1 MGPIIVDFSNN
12 VNLQDGLAD
21 GELSVEITNKD
32 ITAVIDHAH
41 GVVGAYTSGCGI
53 NRGDLAAKMV
63 TVAGL
68 ATIAAEGELYFN
80 LHTKSQQYFGDMRGQ
95 LWPVEK

>member
-1 MGPIIVDFSNN
+1 
-12 VNLQDGLAD
+12 
-21 GELSVEITNKD
+21 
-32 ITAVIDHAH
+32 
-41 GVVGAYTSGCGI
+41 
-53 NRGDLAAKMV
+53 MV